1 MKRSDNLR
9 WSQVKAGIFILVAIL
24 LFGAGVLMMGD
35 KTKMFIQKGTLSVIM
50 PDVAG
55 LKIGAPVWLAGVDV
69 GLVTDIHFETPE
81 KNNEITVTLQIDR
94 NALKKIGTDSKVI
107 IKTRGLMGEK
117 YVDITPSL
125 KYSESPPERIYGEN
139 VARLDDVMQKA
150 GASFD
155 RLNSILEKVD
165 RGEGTLGKLTTDK
178 RLYENLAALSLELK
192 QLADSVNSGEGSI
205 GKLIRSD
212 EPYNKVV
219 SILNRVDATFADIQ
233 SKDGTLG
240 RLIRDREMYD
250 KGLALVSRADSAVK
264 SFEDVAARLHTKEGS
279 AGKLLNDQEAY
290 DKLVKM
296 IESIDA
302 LILDI
307 KANPKKYINLS
318 VF

>member
-94 NALKKIGTDSKVI
+94 NALKKIGSDSRVI

-117 YVDITPSL
+117 YVDITPSQ
-125 KYSESPPERIYGEN
+125 KYSGSPPEKIYGET

-155 RLNSILEKVD
+155 RLNSILEKID

-178 RLYENLAALSLELK
+178 RLYDNLAALSLELK
-192 QLADSVNSGEGSI
+192 ELADSVNSGKGSM

-212 EPYNKVV
+212 EPYNRVI
-219 SILNRVDATFADIQ
+219 SILDRVDATLSDIQ
-233 SKDGTLG
+233 SKDGTFG
-240 RLIRDREMYD
+240 RLVRDRELYD
-250 KGLALVSRADSAVK
+250 KGLALVSRADGAVK
-264 SFEDVAARLHTKEGS
+264 SFEDVAARLHSKEGS
-279 AGKLLNDQEAY
+279 AGKLLTDREAY

-302 LILDI
+302 LVLDI
-307 KANPKKYINLS
+307 KANPKKYINIS

>member
-9 WSQVKAGIFILVAIL
+9 WSQVKAGIFILLAIL

-69 GLVTDIHFETPE
+69 GLVTDIRFESPE
-81 KNNEITVTLQIDR
+81 KNNEIEVTLQIER
-94 NALKKIGTDSKVI
+94 NALKKIGKDSRVI

-178 RLYENLAALSLELK
+178 KLYDNLAGLSLELK
-192 QLADSVNSGEGSI
+192 QIADTLNSGEGSI
-205 GKLIRSD
+205 GKLIHNN
-212 EPYNKVV
+212 EPYYKFV
-219 SILNRVDATFADIQ
+219 SILNRADATLSDIQ
-233 SKDGTLG
+233 TKDGTLG
-240 RLIRDREMYD
+240 RLIRDRELYD

-264 SFEDVAARLHTKEGS
+264 SFEDVAVRLHSKEGT
-279 AGKLLNDQEAY
+279 AGKLLNDKEAY

-302 LILDI
+302 LLIDI

>member
-9 WSQVKAGIFILVAIL
+9 WSQVKAGIFILIAIL

-81 KNNEITVTLQIDR
+81 KNNEISVTLQIDR
-94 NALKKIGTDSKVI
+94 NALKKIGKDSRVI

-125 KYSESPPERIYGEN
+125 KYSDSPPEKIYGEN

-155 RLNSILEKVD
+155 RLNSILDKVD
-165 RGEGTLGKLTTDK
+165 RGEGTLGKLATDT
-178 RLYENLAALSLELK
+178 RLYDNLAGLSLELREI
-192 QLADSVNSGEGSI
+192 ADSVNNGEGSI
-205 GKLIRSD
+205 GKLIHSD
-212 EPYNKVV
+212 EPYNRVV
-219 SILNRVDATFADIQ
+219 SVLNRADATLADIQ

-264 SFEDVAARLHTKEGS
+264 SFEDVAVRLHSKEGT
-279 AGKLLNDQEAY
+279 AGKMLNDKDAY

-302 LILDI
+302 LIIDI
-307 KANPKKYINLS
+307 KANPKKYVKLS
-318 VF
+318 IF